1 MFSMKI
7 YFVMK
12 VLSFELISQE
22 FKKNFLK
29 LFINIKY
36 DLVKSTPED
45 HQIKARIREQLNLQ
59 ISSTLSTC

>member
-1 MFSMKI
+1 
-7 YFVMK
+7 MK